1 MATKQAKEFV
11 ADSMYRSLIS
21 LQTAM
26 YINNQDAIDKAK
38 NNLIDIVKKY
48 FVQNDD
54 AKKLISAIQGIKA
67 QNLDSFNTSIDKLIS
82 QLSEQQNQ
90 LLAQQPNLTK
100 TNISAEGSQK

>member
-38 NNLIDIVKKY
+38 NNLIDIVKNILFKMMMPKTY
-48 FVQNDD
+48 
-54 AKKLISAIQGIKA
+54 KCY
-67 QNLDSFNTSIDKLIS
+67 TR
-82 QLSEQQNQ
+82 NQ
-90 LLAQQPNLTK
+90 SSK
-100 TNISAEGSQK
+100 S